1 LDQALDGHPLLPAF
15 LYRTRL
21 EAVRRQAAIDGQL
34 IDPWHLAAVLE
45 GLRLRMDHA
54 MRVIDRGVIFDAAR
68 HALTLHQWLT
78 MPDFDQEG
86 EVQQAEAALAT
97 PEARVSPLLSAALGV
112 HAWLDHGGTRP
123 PIRAALVRYW
133 TRHRLFRAPVPL
145 TGATALRAET
155 PWSIDAWVLVF
166 LTALADEADDARQ
179 MLLDMERAWFR
190 ARRAVAGRRS
200 NSRAAIAIDIL
211 AAAPLISATSL
222 ATGLGMA
229 VKNALELLTGLC
241 ADEIVIEVTH
251 RSKRR
256 LFGLAGLAPLRDEI
270 SPPRR
275 PEPGRGRGRPPT
287 IRLEVEPEPASPPP
301 PERPMTP
308 IERRAIDYS
317 ELEQG
322 MAHLEQ
328 VIRDTRRTLDVL
340 AKGEV
345 AAGTVVSQDVAPAR
359 GHASPEMDTPPDLLP
374 EDVRV
379 GKNE

>member
-1 LDQALDGHPLLPAF
+1 
-15 LYRTRL
+15 
-21 EAVRRQAAIDGQL
+21 
-34 IDPWHLAAVLE
+34 
-45 GLRLRMDHA
+45 M
-54 MRVIDRGVIFDAAR
+54 
-68 HALTLHQWLT
+68 
-78 MPDFDQEG
+78 
-86 EVQQAEAALAT
+86 
-97 PEARVSPLLSAALGV
+97 
-112 HAWLDHGGTRP
+112 HAWLDRDGTRP

-133 TRHRLFRAPVPL
+133 TRHRVFRAPVPL

-155 PWSIDAWVLVF
+155 PWAIDAWVPVF

-179 MLLDMERAWFR
+179 MLLDMERAWFS

-200 NSRAAIAIDIL
+200 NSHAAAAIDIL

-222 ATGLGMA
+222 AAGLGMA
-229 VKNALELLTGLC
+229 VKNALELLTGFC
-241 ADEIVIEVTH
+241 ADGITIEVTH

-287 IRLEVEPEPASPPP
+287 IRLEVEPRQASPPA

-308 IERRAIDYS
+308 LEKRAIDYR
-317 ELEQG
+317 ELGQG

-345 AAGTVVSQDVAPAR
+345 AAGTVFSQDVAPAH
-359 GHASPEMDTPPDLLP
+359 GHASPEMDAPPDPLP

-379 GKNE
+379 NENE